1 MYSKY
6 ILALLTGLFLLS
18 CNDDESTDT
27 TRPEI
32 EILTPADDSH
42 FHAGDSFE
50 LRAQLSDNE
59 ALASWKVDVHFN
71 GGEGHTHKN
80 SSTEDTAVEWEA
92 EWTGD
97 LAGSETSFLLELAI
111 EIPANA
117 EHGEYHLV
125 VMALDRQGN
134 ETTAYSS
141 FEVEAEDHQR

>member
-1 MYSKY
+1 MYTKY
-6 ILALLTGLFLLS
+6 MLALLMGLFLLS
-18 CNDDESTDT
+18 CSDDESTDT

-32 EILTPADDSH
+32 EVLAPADHSH

-59 ALASWKVDVHFN
+59 ALASWKANIHFN
-71 GGEGHTHKN
+71 GDGHTHKS
-80 SSTEDTAVEWEA
+80 SSTKDTAVEWEA

-97 LAGSETSFLLELAI
+97 LAGSETSFLLEQPI

-134 ETTAYSS
+134 ETAAYSS
-141 FEVEAEDHQR
+141 FEVEAEDHQH